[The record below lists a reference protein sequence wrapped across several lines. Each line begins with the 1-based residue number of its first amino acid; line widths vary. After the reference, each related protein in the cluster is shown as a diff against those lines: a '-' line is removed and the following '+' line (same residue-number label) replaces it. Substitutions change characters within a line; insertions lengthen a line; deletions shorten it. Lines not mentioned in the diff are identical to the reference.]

1 MTHGTPNGMDQTRTA
16 AAPGSNGFSHHQP
29 GLKDIAQVQPFSPN
43 VRMAQDV
50 PLVPDRAA
58 EVQSEVESMKTDLA
72 AAVQAERHRLART
85 LHDDI
90 AQSLFVARMQ
100 LSGIIHTTR
109 DHTIGDALRLIEEC
123 LTASSDAARTMMADL
138 DSPMFTEHPATLLE
152 TRVARALEKANQA
165 KFGNQRLVAALTG
178 VGERFL
184 QHHGLFVEIEGACR
198 VEPSIDVRAVV
209 LRSVRELLMNIVK
222 YAGVT
227 HARIHVGGDHHRLY
241 VQVSDEGVGYD
252 VAALKH
258 HANGDGGY
266 GLRSINECLAAQ
278 GSTMEVVSGLGEGTK
293 VVLSIPVAASHSFL
307 KQAHDSIGS

>member
-1 MTHGTPNGMDQTRTA
+1 MDQTRTA
-16 AAPGSNGFSHHQP
+16 AAPGSNGFSHHQH
-29 GLKDIAQVQPFSPN
+29 GLKDIAQLQPFSPN

-50 PLVPDRAA
+50 PFVGNRAA
-58 EVQSEVESMKTDLA
+58 ELQSMKTELA

-90 AQSLFVARMQ
+90 SQSLFVARMQ
-100 LSGIIHTTR
+100 LSDVIQTTR
-109 DHTIGDALRLIEEC
+109 DHTISDSLRVIEEC
-123 LTASSDAARTMMADL
+123 LAAASGAARAMMADL

-152 TRVARALEKANQA
+152 ARVARVLENANQA
-165 KFGNQRLVAALTG
+165 KFGNQRLVAALAG

-184 QHHGLFVEIEGACR
+184 QRHGLFVEIEGACR

-227 HARIHVGGDHHRLY
+227 RARIHVGGDDRRLY
-241 VQVSDEGVGYD
+241 VQVSDRGVGYD
-252 VAALKH
+252 VTALKR
-258 HANGDGGY
+258 HAKAGGGY
-266 GLRSINECLAAQ
+266 GLRSIDECLAAQ

-293 VVLSIPVAASHSFL
+293 VTLSIPSGRATWLL
-307 KQAHDSIGS
+307 KHVHDSTGS